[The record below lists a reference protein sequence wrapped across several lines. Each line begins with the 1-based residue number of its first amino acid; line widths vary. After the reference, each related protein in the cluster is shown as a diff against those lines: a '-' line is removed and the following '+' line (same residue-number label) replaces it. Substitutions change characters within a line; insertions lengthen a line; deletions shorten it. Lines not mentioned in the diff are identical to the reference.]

1 MIDIC
6 ILKLIIQRIARRMIV
21 MFRALGRMAST
32 RASIGGTNGF
42 KSARLPTLNGAS
54 EKRRIWL
61 NCRFILD
68 EMTLVQEM
76 LHFAVGLT
84 TKF

>member
-1 MIDIC
+1 MG
-6 ILKLIIQRIARRMIV
+6 V
-21 MFRALGRMAST
+21 MFRAQGRMVST
-32 RASIGGTNGF
+32 RASIGGTDGF

-54 EKRRIWL
+54 VKRRIWR
-61 NCRFILD
+61 NCRFITD

-84 TKF
+84 IKF